1 MIFAPIPVARAR
13 GAILGHTLRLPGRV
27 VLKKGRR
34 LTDGDVERLEN
45 GGHETVLAGRLED
58 GDVFEDEAANRIARA
73 VCGASLQIAD
83 AFTGRCNLFASESGV
98 ALIDASRVD
107 RLNRVDEA
115 VTVATLRPFARVE
128 AGELVATVKIIPFA
142 VPDDVVASCS
152 AIASEPTP
160 LLAVAPFRARRV
172 GLVLTRLQGTRE
184 TVLDRAA
191 TNLRARLESM
201 GSRVV
206 DEHRC
211 WHGEQ
216 PISGALEDLIEA
228 GCELLLVLGASA
240 VVDRRDVLPQAIERV
255 GGRITHFG
263 MPVDPGN
270 LLLLAG
276 CGGVRVIGVPGCAR
290 SLKRSGFDWV
300 LERLLAGLEVGPT
313 DVTSMGVGGLLQ
325 DIPDR
330 PQPRLGEAPPIDRPR
345 PRVAAVVLAAGRSR
359 RMGERNKLLEEI
371 DGTPMVTRVVNALLD
386 SPVDPV
392 LVVTGYQAEAVRA
405 AIDPGT
411 ARIVHNPDFAG
422 GMSTSLRVGVT
433 ALKRE
438 AIDGVLVCLG
448 DMPWVRREHVQALV
462 DAFAPEAGRAICVP
476 VHDRKRGN
484 PVLLAARFLDE
495 MARIEGDVGARHLIE
510 THADLVCQVPVEDG
524 GVVLDVDTPD
534 ALEALRAR
542 PPDGG
547 PTDVSE

>member
-27 VLKKGRR
+27 VLKKGRHLTEGDLRR
-34 LTDGDVERLEN
+34 LQD

-58 GDVFEDEAANRIARA
+58 GDIGEDEAADRIARA
-73 VCGASLQIAD
+73 ACGASLRVAN
-83 AFTGRCNLFASESGV
+83 AYTGRCNLFAGESGV
-98 ALIDASRVD
+98 ALIDPSRVH

-115 VTVATLRPFARVE
+115 VTIATLRPFARVE

-184 TVLDRAA
+184 TVFDRAA
-191 TNLRARLESM
+191 ANLRARLESM

-206 DEHRC
+206 EERRC
-211 WHGEQ
+211 WHEEQ
-216 PISGALEDLIEA
+216 PISEALEDLIEA

-240 VVDRRDVLPQAIERV
+240 VVDRRDVLPQAIARV
-255 GGRITHFG
+255 GGQVTHFG

-276 CGGVRVIGVPGCAR
+276 CGGLSVVGVPGCAR

-300 LERLLAGLEVGPT
+300 LERLLAGLEVGST
-313 DVTSMGVGGLLQ
+313 DITSMGVGGLLQ

-330 PQPRLGEAPPIDRPR
+330 PQPRLGAAPPSDRPR
-345 PRVAAVVLAAGRSR
+345 PRIAAIVLAAGRSQ
-359 RMGERNKLLEEI
+359 RMGDRNKLLEEI
-371 DGTPMVTRVVNALLD
+371 DGKPMVARVVDALLD
-386 SPVDPV
+386 SPVDRV
-392 LVVTGYQAEAVRA
+392 LVVTGYQAEGVRA
-405 AIDPGT
+405 ALAPGP
-411 ARIVHNPDFAG
+411 ARIVHNPDFAE
-422 GMSTSLRVGVT
+422 GMSSSLRVGVT
-433 ALKRE
+433 ALRGE
-438 AIDGVLVCLG
+438 GIDGVLICLG

-476 VHDRKRGN
+476 MHDRKRGN

-495 MARIEGDVGARHLIE
+495 MARIEGDVGARHLVE
-510 THADLVCQVPVEDG
+510 AHADLVCQVPVWDG

-542 PPDGG
+542 PPDG
-547 PTDVSE
+547 DVNE